1 MILCDLHVLS
11 TLIADFPEMRLV
23 SDIIYFAHII
33 NMAIHEVHRLMFI
46 IVDQMSEVRYK
57 LKKTLKMN

>member
-11 TLIADFPEMRLV
+11 TLIADFPGMRLV
-23 SDIIYFAHII
+23 CDIIYFAYII
-33 NMAIHEVHRLMFI
+33 NMAIHGVHRLMFI

-57 LKKTLKMN
+57 LKKTLKRN